1 MKPPPHEQYD
11 KKPRHNANSRSALRA
26 GVRRIYLPPPL
37 DAQAGAEMQ
46 TRLSPRLQSDPVGPL
61 YGNAMECLPVPSAGD
76 GSAVIH
82 YTTIYKVFAR
92 WSDDGSLDQ
101 AFIASVQHLAAQNH
115 LDLSILHGDGS
126 NTVAKKGGDGI
137 GYSGHKH
144 QKGEKVLAIV
154 ENNGFVLAP
163 LPVAPVNEADTVL
176 LPDGLNALKRVARL
190 TDLTIAGSYLNL
202 DGGFDSRRNRK
213 AIFNAGLVPN
223 VKENPRNRKTLKRG
237 RKRLFNAAIHSLRL
251 CVERTFAWEDKFKR
265 LLLRFEF
272 KQQRHYGMKLMAY
285 TLINLRPFCGA

>member
-1 MKPPPHEQYD
+1 MV
-11 KKPRHNANSRSALRA
+11 SRRSD
-26 GVRRIYLPPPL
+26 G
-37 DAQAGAEMQ
+37 Q
-46 TRLSPRLQSDPVGPL
+46 SP
-61 YGNAMECLPVPSAGD
+61 
-76 GSAVIH
+76 
-82 YTTIYKVFAR
+82 
-92 WSDDGSLDQ
+92 
-101 AFIASVQHLAAQNH
+101 
-115 LDLSILHGDGS
+115 
-126 NTVAKKGGDGI
+126 
-137 GYSGHKH
+137 
-144 QKGEKVLAIV
+144 GEKVIAIV

-176 LPDGLNALKRVARL
+176 LPGGLNALKRIARL
-190 TDLTIAGSYLNL
+190 TDLEIEGSYLNL

-213 AIFNAGLVPN
+213 AIFNAGLIPN
-223 VKENPRNRKTLKRG
+223 VKENRRNRKTPKRG